1 MKELFETSRDRLLK
15 EIRGYPFGWANR
27 SKGKE
32 WVPVNTASLLLF
44 LNRNEESIKD
54 YYFTKD
60 KDTV

>member
-15 EIRGYPFGWANR
+15 EIRERPYGWTTR
-27 SKGKE
+27 GTGE
-32 WVPVNTASLLLF
+32 EGVYASNSTLLLF
-44 LNRNEESIKD
+44 LDRNEESIKD